1 MPTLVLDKVLNISQN
16 VKYHARFTSY
26 KEASHLK
33 PQDISKIFR
42 AVGPPGKVF
51 KRSLV
56 MDHHIEFEHMKYGE
70 DKLFSF
76 SYLEK
81 WTISQ
86 CPQYLCIT

>member
-1 MPTLVLDKVLNISQN
+1 MLSLLI
-16 VKYHARFTSY
+16 

-56 MDHHIEFEHMKYGE
+56 MDNHIEFEHMKYGE

-76 SYLEK
+76 NYLEK